1 MDFSN
6 SYLVPESGHPLEQ
19 EGRKR
24 AREEEEEER
33 RGSLVRRKEGEEE
46 GVEEEGRK
54 VKKREEEEERR
65 LEKREVVL
73 HPGPPAQGSH
83 QQILKIITYLS
94 KSSKSLPLKSS
105 AN

>member
-1 MDFSN
+1 M
-6 SYLVPESGHPLEQ
+6 PESGHPLEQ

-33 RGSLVRRKEGEEE
+33 RGSLVRRKEGDEE
-46 GVEEEGRK
+46 GEEEGRK

-94 KSSKSLPLKSS
+94 KSSKNIGKGQTPKPSP
-105 AN
+105 